1 MQLPPKPR
9 LSRHQRSRL
18 ITWTL
23 ALLLWLAR
31 ALQAG
36 IAPTRRHIR
45 QRYAFFDLDWVAHR
59 ISALVLLRAH
69 ELARLSRCQPPPLY
83 RYGRCRKTAGFLRS
97 AFGARLRRALK
108 HRDVAA
114 RISILIDAL
123 RRLDAFAA
131 RFATR
136 LRRKFTRLWPIL
148 ATQGA
153 TLALPPEPAPA
164 LCADDSS

>member
-18 ITWTL
+18 IAWTL

-59 ISALVLLRAH
+59 ISALIVLRAH
-69 ELARLSRCQPPPLY
+69 ELARLSRRKPPPLY

-97 AFGARLRRALK
+97 AFGARLRHALK
-108 HRDVAA
+108 HRDIAT

-123 RRLDAFAA
+123 RRLDVLAA
-131 RFATR
+131 RFARR
-136 LRRKFTRLWPIL
+136 LQRKFTRLWPIF
-148 ATQGA
+148 AAHGA
-153 TLALPPEPAPA
+153 TPALTPEPAPA
-164 LCADDSS
+164 LCPNNSS

>member
-9 LSRHQRSRL
+9 LSRHQRARL
-18 ITWTL
+18 IAWTL
-23 ALLLWLAR
+23 ALLLWFARVLPAGLAP
-31 ALQAG
+31 A
-36 IAPTRRHIR
+36 RRHIR
-45 QRYAFFDLDWVAHR
+45 QRCAFFDLNWIAR
-59 ISALVLLRAH
+59 WISGLVLLRAH
-69 ELARLSRCQPPPLY
+69 ELAGLSRRTPPPLY
-83 RYGRCRKTAGFLRS
+83 RYGRRRKPASFLRS

-108 HRDVAA
+108 HRDVAT

-131 RFATR
+131 RFTKR
-136 LRRKFTRLWPIL
+136 LQRKFTRLWPIL

-153 TLALPPEPAPA
+153 QRAPTAEPAPA